1 MNKFKTMTFIVYIVF
16 LAMFYFLIRLFI
28 IDAGSFVKNIY
39 SFHNTYSI
47 EMFNFV
53 PLKNIIYY
61 SLNTGRKVGNY
72 EYLFQ
77 NVIFYIIL
85 WLPMGYFFADSKA
98 NFKKSLLFIFLVV
111 TVISFIRVV
120 LLIGFFD
127 IDKILLSCIG
137 FSLGYYI
144 TKKLHKIIYIKD
156 VE

>member
-1 MNKFKTMTFIVYIVF
+1 
-16 LAMFYFLIRLFI
+16 MFYFLIRLFI
-28 IDAGSFVKNIY
+28 MDNGSFVENVY
-39 SFHNTYSI
+39 NFHSTYSI

-111 TVISFIRVV
+111 TVISFFRVV

-127 IDKILLSCIG
+127 IDKILLSCLG

-144 TKKLHKIIYIKD
+144 TKKLYYYIYNYKYNIFRA
-156 VE
+156 E